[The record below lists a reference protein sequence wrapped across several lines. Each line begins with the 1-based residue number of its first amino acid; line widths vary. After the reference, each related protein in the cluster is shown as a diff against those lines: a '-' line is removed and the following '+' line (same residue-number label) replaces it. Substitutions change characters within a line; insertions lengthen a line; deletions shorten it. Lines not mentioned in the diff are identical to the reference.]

1 MKGIEQA
8 NEIIGKIIEGY
19 RIIKFLGS
27 GKFSVV
33 YEAERQVDSKLVAL
47 KIIKIY
53 DIKDKNLVEKCLQE
67 VNLLKRVNHPNIIKY
82 LDSFIYQ
89 NELYI
94 AVEWADKGDVKR
106 LIKKYKQEGD
116 EIDERKVI
124 EYTREIAA
132 GLNHMHEQRVIHRDL
147 KPANILITS
156 DGIFKLG
163 DLGLG
168 RIMNTETI
176 KTFSKVGTPLYMAP
190 EVINNSNGYDFK
202 CDNWSLGCV
211 IYELITLRSPF
222 QTSEKLSL
230 IELFKK
236 INSGLYPKIDN
247 NKYKV
252 AAKISEA
259 LLKVNPEERMELPQ
273 VLKICDEYI
282 SQQEEKPRIDPFI
295 IMDDL
300 IEKLRLLNYEINFCQ
315 KHNHEIINK
324 YYFACNIYGF
334 NFDNKENSTKE
345 TYPLQFAYFFDLCN
359 WLMALIKQNANINIL
374 QEIDIKFKK
383 YDKKKPQDVQ
393 IQELLNDLKNL
404 QIKVLFNSRFKFGY
418 GDGVCLVLTQLCDKY
433 LIKQNFI
440 FKKPKFQD
448 IQEIEKIKEYPDD
461 IPLEE
466 NIGTNIGFKSNTNYN
481 FSGFKSIGGGSKS
494 KFYSGQKFKHFAS
507 IGPINDENSTNYS
520 AQGEEDNINKN
531 QNLNSEQAILYSN
544 IPEEDWQKE
553 FNKVSNML
561 EIAEVSDEYMAS
573 FSESSSNNKD
583 SNKNEG
589 NYPTVKYIKNM
600 NKLFDNK
607 LLEEADIIENY
618 SKNIEKELNYIS
630 NKENKISI
638 NNSGLKDELNKLK
651 ITKQANIH
659 YQEEFDTISKDI
671 KKMQKE
677 KNKIEYELDTIQKEE
692 KKLLNVD
699 NKNNLQKLKKAI
711 ENLCNDNNKKDEEI
725 ALINTVLMNKYS
737 NIIYDNVINSNNSG
751 INNINIFNEKN
762 FEDKIAENINNNE
775 DVFGDDEII

>member
-1 MKGIEQA
+1 MKGMEQA

-33 YEAERQVDSKLVAL
+33 YEAERQLDSKLVAL

-82 LDSFIYQ
+82 LDSFIFQ

-259 LLKVNPEERMELPQ
+259 LLKVNPEERMELDQ

-282 SQQEEKPRIDPFI
+282 SKQEEKPRIDPFI

-324 YYFACNIYGF
+324 YYFACNMYGF
-334 NFDNKENSTKE
+334 NFDNKENTSKE
-345 TYPLQFAYFFDLCN
+345 TYPVQFAYFFDLCN

-383 YDKKKPQDVQ
+383 YDKKKQQ
-393 IQELLNDLKNL
+393 EIQMQELLNDLKNL
-404 QIKVLFNSRFKFGY
+404 QIKVLFNSRFKYGY

-481 FSGFKSIGGGSKS
+481 FSGYKSLGGGSKT

-520 AQGEEDNINKN
+520 AQGDEDSNNKNTNINN
-531 QNLNSEQAILYSN
+531 ENAILYSN

-561 EIAEVSDEYMAS
+561 EIAEVSDEYFGS

-583 SNKNEG
+583 NNKNEG

-600 NKLFDNK
+600 NKLLDDK
-607 LLEEADIIENY
+607 LLDDIDIIDNY
-618 SKNIEKELNYIS
+618 SKNIETELNYIS
-630 NKENKISI
+630 NKENKLGV
-638 NNSGLKDELNKLK
+638 NNTGLKDELNKLK

-659 YQEEFDTISKDI
+659 YQEEYDTICEDI
-671 KKMQKE
+671 KKMEKE
-677 KNKIEYELDTIQKEE
+677 KNKIEYELDKIKKQE
-692 KKLLNVD
+692 KKILTVD
-699 NKNNLQKLKKAI
+699 NKNNLQKIKKAI
-711 ENLCNDNNKKDEEI
+711 ENIYQDNNKIDEEI
-725 ALINTVLMNKYS
+725 SLINTVMINKYS
-737 NIIYDNVINSNNSG
+737 NILNDNLINENNNG
-751 INNINIFNEKN
+751 INIFNGKNLDIEK
-762 FEDKIAENINNNE
+762 ITENINNE
-775 DVFGDDEII
+775 GDVFDDDEII

>member
-1 MKGIEQA
+1 MKGMEQA

-33 YEAERQVDSKLVAL
+33 YEAERQLDSKLVAL

-82 LDSFIYQ
+82 LDSFIFQ

-259 LLKVNPEERMELPQ
+259 LLKVNPEERMELDQ

-282 SQQEEKPRIDPFI
+282 SKQEEKPRIDPFI

-334 NFDNKENSTKE
+334 NFDNKENTSKE
-345 TYPLQFAYFFDLCN
+345 TYPVQFAYFFDLCN

-383 YDKKKPQDVQ
+383 YDKKKQQ
-393 IQELLNDLKNL
+393 EIQMQELLNDLKNL
-404 QIKVLFNSRFKFGY
+404 QIKVLFNSRFKYGY

-481 FSGFKSIGGGSKS
+481 FSGYKSLGGGSKT

-520 AQGEEDNINKN
+520 AQGDEDSNNKNTNINN
-531 QNLNSEQAILYSN
+531 ENAILYSN

-561 EIAEVSDEYMAS
+561 EIAEVSDEYFGS

-583 SNKNEG
+583 NNKNEG

-600 NKLFDNK
+600 NKLLDDK
-607 LLEEADIIENY
+607 LLDDIDIIDNY
-618 SKNIEKELNYIS
+618 SKNIETELNYIS
-630 NKENKISI
+630 NKENKLGV
-638 NNSGLKDELNKLK
+638 NNTGLKDELNKLK

-659 YQEEFDTISKDI
+659 YQEEYDTICEDI
-671 KKMQKE
+671 KKMEKE
-677 KNKIEYELDTIQKEE
+677 KNKIEYELDKIKKQE
-692 KKLLNVD
+692 KKILTVD
-699 NKNNLQKLKKAI
+699 DKNNLQKIKKAI
-711 ENLCNDNNKKDEEI
+711 ENIYQDNNKIDEEI
-725 ALINTVLMNKYS
+725 SLINTVLINKYS
-737 NIIYDNVINSNNSG
+737 NILNDNLINENNNG
-751 INNINIFNEKN
+751 INIFNGKNLDIEK
-762 FEDKIAENINNNE
+762 ITENINNE
-775 DVFGDDEII
+775 GDIFDDDEII

>member
-33 YEAERQVDSKLVAL
+33 YEAERQLDSKLVAL

-247 NKYKV
+247 NKYKL

-295 IMDDL
+295 IMDDM

-345 TYPLQFAYFFDLCN
+345 TYPVQFAYFYDLSN

-383 YDKKKPQDVQ
+383 YDKKKPQEVQ

-404 QIKVLFNSRFKFGY
+404 QIKVLYNSRFKFGY

-481 FSGFKSIGGGSKS
+481 FSGYKSLGGGSKS
-494 KFYSGQKFKHFAS
+494 KFFSGQKFKHFTS
-507 IGPINDENSTNYS
+507 IGPLNDENSTNYS
-520 AQGEEDNINKN
+520 AQGEEENK
-531 QNLNSEQAILYSN
+531 QNSNVNNENAILYSN

-561 EIAEVSDEYMAS
+561 EIAEVSEEYMAS

-600 NKLFDNK
+600 NKLLDDK
-607 LLEEADIIENY
+607 LLDDADIIDNY
-618 SKNIEKELNYIS
+618 SKNIENELNYIS

-638 NNSGLKDELNKLK
+638 NNTGLKEELNKLK
-651 ITKQANIH
+651 ITKQANIQ
-659 YQEEFDTISKDI
+659 YQEEYDAINEDI
-671 KKMQKE
+671 KKMEKE
-677 KNKIEYELDTIQKEE
+677 KNRIENELEKIKKEE
-692 KKLLNVD
+692 KKILNPD
-699 NKNNLQKLKKAI
+699 DKNNLQKIKKAV
-711 ENLCNDNNKKDEEI
+711 ENLCNDNNKLDEEI
-725 ALINTVLMNKYS
+725 SLVNTVLMNKYT
-737 NIIYDNVINSNNSG
+737 NYLYDNMVNYNNPG
-751 INNINIFNEKN
+751 GNIFNDKN
-762 FEDKIAENINNNE
+762 FEVKIAENINRDE
-775 DVFGDDEII
+775 DVFEEDEII

>member
-1 MKGIEQA
+1 MKSMEQT
-8 NEIIGKIIEGY
+8 NEIIGKIVEGFK
-19 RIIKFLGS
+19 IIKFLGS

-33 YEAERQVDSKLVAL
+33 YQAERQADSKLVAL

-82 LDSFIYQ
+82 LDSFIFQ

-106 LIKKYKQEGD
+106 LIRKYKQEGD

-124 EYTREIAA
+124 EYTKEIAA
-132 GLNHMHEQRVIHRDL
+132 GLNHMHEQRIIHRDL

-247 NKYKV
+247 NKYQT

-259 LLKVNPEERMELPQ
+259 LLKVNPEERMDLPQ

-282 SQQEEKPRIDPFI
+282 SKQEEKPRIDPFI
-295 IMDDL
+295 IMDDM

-324 YYFACNIYGF
+324 YYFACNMYGY
-334 NFDNKENSTKE
+334 NFDNKDNPSKE
-345 TYPLQFAYFFDLCN
+345 TYPVQFAYFFDLCN

-374 QEIDIKFKK
+374 QEIDLKFKK

-393 IQELLNDLKNL
+393 IQDLLNDLKNL
-404 QIKVLFNSRFKFGY
+404 QVKVLINSRFKYGY

-448 IQEIEKIKEYPDD
+448 VQEIEKIKEYPED

-481 FSGFKSIGGGSKS
+481 FSGFKSIGGGSKT
-494 KFYSGQKFKHFAS
+494 KFYSGQKFKHFTS
-507 IGPINDENSTNYS
+507 IGPMNDETSTNYS
-520 AQGEEDNINKN
+520 GQGEEENNKN
-531 QNLNSEQAILYSN
+531 NVNNEQAILYSN
-544 IPEEDWQKE
+544 IPEADWQKE

-561 EIAEVSDEYMAS
+561 EIAEVSDEYFGS

-583 SNKNEG
+583 QNKNEN
-589 NYPTVKYIKNM
+589 NYSAVKHIKNIS
-600 NKLFDNK
+600 KLFNNK
-607 LLEEADIIENY
+607 YVNDTQYLELYNENIEN
-618 SKNIEKELNYIS
+618 ELQKIS
-630 NKENKISI
+630 NKESKLGTSNK
-638 NNSGLKDELNKLK
+638 GLKEELNKLK
-651 ITKQANIH
+651 ITKQANKQ
-659 YQEEFDTISKDI
+659 YEEEFDTISKSI
-671 KKMQKE
+671 KKKEIE
-677 KNKIEYELDTIQKEE
+677 KNNIESK
-692 KKLLNVD
+692 
-699 NKNNLQKLKKAI
+699 LQKIKKDEKTILKYDTKTYLPKIRKAI
-711 ENLCNDNNKKDEEI
+711 ENIYEDNNKIDEEI
-725 ALINTVLMNKYS
+725 SLLNTVIINKYS
-737 NIIYDNVINSNNSG
+737 NIMYNNFMNNNNNDN
-751 INNINIFNEKN
+751 INNFGFNIKNNDINGIP
-762 FEDKIAENINNNE
+762 ENINQNE
-775 DVFGDDEII
+775 EVFGEDEII

>member
-1 MKGIEQA
+1 MKGMEQA

-33 YEAERQVDSKLVAL
+33 YEAERQLDSKLVAL

-82 LDSFIYQ
+82 LDSFIFQ

-259 LLKVNPEERMELPQ
+259 LLKVNPEERMELDQ

-282 SQQEEKPRIDPFI
+282 SKQEEKPRIDPFI

-315 KHNHEIINK
+315 KHNHDIINK
-324 YYFACNIYGF
+324 YYFACNMYGF
-334 NFDNKENSTKE
+334 NFDNKENTSKE
-345 TYPLQFAYFFDLCN
+345 TYPVQFAYFFDLCN

-383 YDKKKPQDVQ
+383 YDKKKQQ
-393 IQELLNDLKNL
+393 EIQMQELLNDLKNL
-404 QIKVLFNSRFKFGY
+404 QIKVLFNSRFKYGY

-481 FSGFKSIGGGSKS
+481 FSGYKSLGGGSKT

-507 IGPINDENSTNYS
+507 IGPVNDENSTNYS
-520 AQGEEDNINKN
+520 AQGDEDSNNKNTNINN
-531 QNLNSEQAILYSN
+531 ENAILYSN

-561 EIAEVSDEYMAS
+561 EIAEVSDEYLVS

-583 SNKNEG
+583 NNKNEG

-600 NKLFDNK
+600 NKLLDDK
-607 LLEEADIIENY
+607 LLDDVDIIDNY
-618 SKNIEKELNYIS
+618 SKNIENELNYIS
-630 NKENKISI
+630 NKENKLGVY
-638 NNSGLKDELNKLK
+638 NTGLKDELNKLK

-659 YQEEFDTISKDI
+659 YQEEYDTICEDI
-671 KKMQKE
+671 KKMEKE
-677 KNKIEYELDTIQKEE
+677 KNKIEYELDKIKKHE
-692 KKLLNVD
+692 KNILTNND
-699 NKNNLQKLKKAI
+699 KNNLQKIKKAI
-711 ENLCNDNNKKDEEI
+711 ENIYQDNNKIDEEI
-725 ALINTVLMNKYS
+725 SLINTVLINKYS
-737 NIIYDNVINSNNSG
+737 NILNDNLINEN
-751 INNINIFNEKN
+751 INGINIFNGKNLDIEKVT
-762 FEDKIAENINNNE
+762 ENLNNE
-775 DVFGDDEII
+775 GDVFDDDEII

>member
-1 MKGIEQA
+1 MKGMEQA
-8 NEIIGKIIEGY
+8 NDIIGKIIEGY

-33 YEAERQVDSKLVAL
+33 YEAERQLDSKLVAL

-82 LDSFIYQ
+82 LDSFIFQ

-252 AAKISEA
+252 AAKISES
-259 LLKVNPEERMELPQ
+259 LLKVNPEERMELDQ

-282 SQQEEKPRIDPFI
+282 SKQEEKPRIDPFI

-315 KHNHEIINK
+315 KHNHDIINK
-324 YYFACNIYGF
+324 YYFACNMYGF
-334 NFDNKENSTKE
+334 NFENKENTTKE
-345 TYPLQFAYFFDLCN
+345 TYPVQFAYFFDLCN

-383 YDKKKPQDVQ
+383 YDKKKQQ
-393 IQELLNDLKNL
+393 EIQMQELLNDLKNL
-404 QIKVLFNSRFKFGY
+404 QIKVLFNSRFKYGY

-481 FSGFKSIGGGSKS
+481 FSGYKSIGGGSKS

-520 AQGEEDNINKN
+520 AQGEEDTNNKNTNINN
-531 QNLNSEQAILYSN
+531 ENAILYSN

-561 EIAEVSDEYMAS
+561 EIAEVSDEYFGS

-583 SNKNEG
+583 NNKNEG

-600 NKLFDNK
+600 NKLFDEK
-607 LLEEADIIENY
+607 LLDDADIIDNY
-618 SKNIEKELNYIS
+618 SKNIENELNYIS
-630 NKENKISI
+630 NKENKLG
-638 NNSGLKDELNKLK
+638 NNNAGLKDELNKLK

-659 YQEEFDTISKDI
+659 YQEEYDTICEDI
-671 KKMQKE
+671 KKMEKE
-677 KNKIEYELDTIQKEE
+677 KNKIEYELDKIKKQE
-692 KKLLNVD
+692 KKILTVD
-699 NKNNLQKLKKAI
+699 DQNNLQKIKKAI
-711 ENLCNDNNKKDEEI
+711 ENIYHDGNKIEEEI
-725 ALINTVLMNKYS
+725 ALINTVLINKYS
-737 NIIYDNVINSNNSG
+737 NILNDNLINENDNG
-751 INNINIFNEKN
+751 GNIFNGKN
-762 FEDKIAENINNNE
+762 LDMDKIVENINNE
-775 DVFGDDEII
+775 GDVFDGDEII

>member
-8 NEIIGKIIEGY
+8 NDIIGKIIEGY
-19 RIIKFLGS
+19 KIIKFLGS

-33 YEAERQVDSKLVAL
+33 YEAERQLDSKLVAL

-132 GLNHMHEQRVIHRDL
+132 GLNHMHEQRIIHRDL

-282 SQQEEKPRIDPFI
+282 SKQEEKPRIDPFI

-300 IEKLRLLNYEINFCQ
+300 IEKLRLINYEINFCQ

-345 TYPLQFAYFFDLCN
+345 TYPVQFAYFYDLSN

-383 YDKKKPQDVQ
+383 YDKKKQQEVQ

-404 QIKVLFNSRFKFGY
+404 QIKVLYNSRFKFGY

-481 FSGFKSIGGGSKS
+481 FSGYKSIGGGSKS
-494 KFYSGQKFKHFAS
+494 KFFSGQKFKHFAS
-507 IGPINDENSTNYS
+507 IGPVNDENSTNYS
-520 AQGEEDNINKN
+520 AQAEEENK
-531 QNLNSEQAILYSN
+531 QNNVNSENAILYSN

-600 NKLFDNK
+600 NKLLDDK
-607 LLEEADIIENY
+607 LLDDVDVIDNY

-638 NNSGLKDELNKLK
+638 TNTGLKEELNKLK

-659 YQEEFDTISKDI
+659 YQEEYDIINEDI
-671 KKMQKE
+671 KKMEKE
-677 KNKIEYELDTIQKEE
+677 KNKIEFELDKIKKEE
-692 KKLLNVD
+692 KKFLNLD
-699 NKNNLQKLKKAI
+699 DKNNLQKIKKAI
-711 ENLCNDNNKKDEEI
+711 ENLYNDNNKLDEEI
-725 ALINTVLMNKYS
+725 SLVNTVLMNKYS
-737 NIIYDNVINSNNSG
+737 NFLYDSVINSDNSG
-751 INNINIFNEKN
+751 VNIFNDKN
-762 FEDKIAENINNNE
+762 FETKIAENINKEE
-775 DVFGDDEII
+775 DVFGADEII

>member
-1 MKGIEQA
+1 MEHD
-8 NEIIGKIIEGY
+8 NEIIGKIVEGFK
-19 RIIKFLGS
+19 IIKFLGK

-33 YEAERQVDSKLVAL
+33 YQAERQADSKLVAL

-53 DIKDKNLVEKCLQE
+53 DIKDKSLVEKCLQE

-82 LDSFIYQ
+82 LDSFIFQ

-106 LIKKYKQEGD
+106 LIRKYKQEGD
-116 EIDERKVI
+116 EIDESRVI

-190 EVINNSNGYDFK
+190 EVINGSEGYDFK
-202 CDNWSLGCV
+202 VDNWSLGCV

-247 NKYKV
+247 NKYRT

-259 LLKVNPEERMELPQ
+259 LLKVDPRERMELPQ
-273 VLKICDEYI
+273 VIKICDEYI
-282 SQQEEKPRIDPFI
+282 SKQEEKPKIDPFI
-295 IMDDL
+295 IMDDMV
-300 IEKLRLLNYEINFCQ
+300 EKLRLLNYEINFCQ
-315 KHNHEIINK
+315 KHNHDIINK
-324 YYFACNIYGF
+324 YYFAFNMYGF
-334 NFDNKENSTKE
+334 NFDNKDNASKE
-345 TYPLQFAYFFDLCN
+345 SYPVQFAYFYDLAN

-374 QEIDIKFKK
+374 QEIDVKFKK
-383 YDKKKPQDVQ
+383 YDKKKPQDAQ

-404 QIKVLFNSRFKFGY
+404 QVKVLLNSRFKFGY

-440 FKKPKFQD
+440 FKKPKFKD
-448 IQEIEKIKEYPDD
+448 VQEIEKIKEYPED
-461 IPLEE
+461 IPLED

-481 FSGFKSIGGGSKS
+481 FNGFKSIGGGSKT
-494 KFYSGQKFKHFAS
+494 KFYSGQKFKHFTS
-507 IGPINDENSTNYS
+507 IGPMGDETSTNFTG
-520 AQGEEDNINKN
+520 QQEEENNKN
-531 QNLNSEQAILYSN
+531 NANNENGILYSN
-544 IPEEDWQKE
+544 VTEEDWQNE

-561 EIAEVSDEYMAS
+561 KIEEVPEENLAS
-573 FSESSSNNKD
+573 FSDNND
-583 SNKNEG
+583 QGRTEG
-589 NYPTVKYIKNM
+589 NYQAVKQIN
-600 NKLFDNK
+600 NVSKLFSDKYVNDAEYLDVYNK
-607 LLEEADIIENY
+607 QID
-618 SKNIEKELNYIS
+618 KELQNINNKESKISVS
-630 NKENKISI
+630 NK
-638 NNSGLKDELNKLK
+638 GLKEELNKLK
-651 ITKQANIH
+651 ITKQANQH
-659 YQEEFDTISKDI
+659 YQDEYDTINEDI
-671 KKMQKE
+671 KKME
-677 KNKIEYELDTIQKEE
+677 NE
-692 KKLLNVD
+692 KKQIELKLS
-699 NKNNLQKLKKAI
+699 KLKKDEKKMMSYDDGKTVQKIRKAI
-711 ENLCNDNNKKDEEI
+711 ETIYADNNKLDEEI
-725 ALINTVLMNKYS
+725 SLMNTVIMNKYS
-737 NIIYDNVINSNNSG
+737 NIMYDNYMNSDNNG
-751 INNINIFNEKN
+751 NNFVFNGRNDIFNN
-762 FEDKIAENINNNE
+762 VPENIKSNE
-775 DVFGDDEII
+775 DVFGEDEII

>member
-1 MKGIEQA
+1 MEHD
-8 NEIIGKIIEGY
+8 NEIIGKIVEGFK
-19 RIIKFLGS
+19 IIKFLGK

-33 YEAERQVDSKLVAL
+33 YQAERQADSKLVAL

-53 DIKDKNLVEKCLQE
+53 DIKDKSLVEKCLQE

-82 LDSFIYQ
+82 LDSFIFQ

-106 LIKKYKQEGD
+106 LIRKYKQEGD
-116 EIDERKVI
+116 EIDESRVI

-190 EVINNSNGYDFK
+190 EVINGSEGYDFK
-202 CDNWSLGCV
+202 VDNWSLGCV

-247 NKYKV
+247 NKYRT

-259 LLKVNPEERMELPQ
+259 LLKVDPRERMELPQ
-273 VLKICDEYI
+273 VIKICDEYI
-282 SQQEEKPRIDPFI
+282 SKQEEKPKIDPFI
-295 IMDDL
+295 IMDDMV
-300 IEKLRLLNYEINFCQ
+300 EKLRLLNYEINFCQ
-315 KHNHEIINK
+315 KHNHDIINK
-324 YYFACNIYGF
+324 YYFAFNMYGF
-334 NFDNKENSTKE
+334 NFDNKDNASKE
-345 TYPLQFAYFFDLCN
+345 SYPVQFAYFYDLAN

-374 QEIDIKFKK
+374 QEIDVKFKK
-383 YDKKKPQDVQ
+383 YDKKKPQDAQ

-404 QIKVLFNSRFKFGY
+404 QVKVLLNSRFKFGY

-440 FKKPKFQD
+440 FKKPKFKD
-448 IQEIEKIKEYPDD
+448 VQEIEKIKEYPED
-461 IPLEE
+461 IPLED

-481 FSGFKSIGGGSKS
+481 FNGFKSLGGGSKT
-494 KFYSGQKFKHFAS
+494 KFYSGQKFKHFTS
-507 IGPINDENSTNYS
+507 IGPMGDETSTNFTG
-520 AQGEEDNINKN
+520 QQEEENNKN
-531 QNLNSEQAILYSN
+531 NANNENGILYSN
-544 IPEEDWQKE
+544 VTEEDWQNE

-561 EIAEVSDEYMAS
+561 KIEEVPEENLAS
-573 FSESSSNNKD
+573 FSDNNNQD
-583 SNKNEG
+583 RTEG
-589 NYPTVKYIKNM
+589 NYQAVKQIN
-600 NKLFDNK
+600 NVSKLFSDKYVNDAEYLDVYNK
-607 LLEEADIIENY
+607 QID
-618 SKNIEKELNYIS
+618 KELQNINNKESKISVS
-630 NKENKISI
+630 NK
-638 NNSGLKDELNKLK
+638 GLKEELNKLK
-651 ITKQANIH
+651 ITKQANQH
-659 YQEEFDTISKDI
+659 YQDEYDTINEDI
-671 KKMQKE
+671 KKME
-677 KNKIEYELDTIQKEE
+677 NE
-692 KKLLNVD
+692 KKQVELKLS
-699 NKNNLQKLKKAI
+699 KLKKDEKKMMSYDDGKNVQKIRKAI
-711 ENLCNDNNKKDEEI
+711 ETIYADNNKLDEEI
-725 ALINTVLMNKYS
+725 SLMSTVIMNKYS
-737 NIIYDNVINSNNSG
+737 NIMYDNYMNSDNNG
-751 INNINIFNEKN
+751 NNFVFNGRNDIFNN
-762 FEDKIAENINNNE
+762 VPENIKSNE
-775 DVFGDDEII
+775 DVFGEDEII

>member
-1 MKGIEQA
+1 MEHD
-8 NEIIGKIIEGY
+8 NEIIGKIVEGFK
-19 RIIKFLGS
+19 IIKFLGK

-33 YEAERQVDSKLVAL
+33 YQAERQADSKLVAL

-53 DIKDKNLVEKCLQE
+53 DIKDKSLVEKCLQE

-82 LDSFIYQ
+82 LDSFIFQ

-106 LIKKYKQEGD
+106 LIRKYKQEGD
-116 EIDERKVI
+116 EIDESRVI

-190 EVINNSNGYDFK
+190 EVINGSEGYDFK
-202 CDNWSLGCV
+202 VDNWSLGCV

-247 NKYKV
+247 NKYRT

-259 LLKVNPEERMELPQ
+259 LLKVDPRERMELPQ
-273 VLKICDEYI
+273 VIKICDEYI
-282 SQQEEKPRIDPFI
+282 SKQEEKPKIDPFI
-295 IMDDL
+295 IMDDMV
-300 IEKLRLLNYEINFCQ
+300 EKLRLLNYEINFCQ
-315 KHNHEIINK
+315 KHNHDIINK
-324 YYFACNIYGF
+324 YYFAFNMYGF
-334 NFDNKENSTKE
+334 NFDNKDNASKE
-345 TYPLQFAYFFDLCN
+345 SYPVQFAYFYDLAN

-374 QEIDIKFKK
+374 QEIDVKFKK
-383 YDKKKPQDVQ
+383 YDKKKPQDAQ

-404 QIKVLFNSRFKFGY
+404 QVKVLLNSRFKFGY

-440 FKKPKFQD
+440 FKKPKFKD
-448 IQEIEKIKEYPDD
+448 VQEIEKIKEYPED
-461 IPLEE
+461 IPLED

-481 FSGFKSIGGGSKS
+481 FNGFKSIGGGSKT
-494 KFYSGQKFKHFAS
+494 KFYSGQKFKHFTS
-507 IGPINDENSTNYS
+507 IGPMGDETSTNFTG
-520 AQGEEDNINKN
+520 QQEEENNKN
-531 QNLNSEQAILYSN
+531 NTNNENGILYSN
-544 IPEEDWQKE
+544 VTEEDWQNE

-561 EIAEVSDEYMAS
+561 KIEEVPEENLSS
-573 FSESSSNNKD
+573 FNDNND
-583 SNKNEG
+583 QGRTEG
-589 NYPTVKYIKNM
+589 NYQAVKQIN
-600 NKLFDNK
+600 NVSKLFSDKYVNDAEYLDVYNK
-607 LLEEADIIENY
+607 QID
-618 SKNIEKELNYIS
+618 KELQNINNKESKISVS
-630 NKENKISI
+630 NK
-638 NNSGLKDELNKLK
+638 GLKEELNKLK
-651 ITKQANIH
+651 ITKQANQH
-659 YQEEFDTISKDI
+659 YQDEYDTINEDI
-671 KKMQKE
+671 KKME
-677 KNKIEYELDTIQKEE
+677 NE
-692 KKLLNVD
+692 KKQVELKLS
-699 NKNNLQKLKKAI
+699 KLKKDEKKMMSYDDGKTVQKIRKAI
-711 ENLCNDNNKKDEEI
+711 ETIYADNNKLDEEI
-725 ALINTVLMNKYS
+725 SLMNTVIMNKYS
-737 NIIYDNVINSNNSG
+737 NIMYDNYMNSDNNG
-751 INNINIFNEKN
+751 NNFVFNERNDIFNN
-762 FEDKIAENINNNE
+762 VPENIKSNE
-775 DVFGDDEII
+775 EVFGEDEII

>member
-1 MKGIEQA
+1 MKGMEQA
-8 NEIIGKIIEGY
+8 NDIIGKIIEGY

-33 YEAERQVDSKLVAL
+33 YEAERQLDSKLVAL

-82 LDSFIYQ
+82 LDSFIFQ

-252 AAKISEA
+252 AAKISES
-259 LLKVNPEERMELPQ
+259 LLKVNPEERMELDQ

-282 SQQEEKPRIDPFI
+282 SKQEEKPRIDPFI

-315 KHNHEIINK
+315 KHNHDIINK
-324 YYFACNIYGF
+324 YYFACNMYGF
-334 NFDNKENSTKE
+334 NFENKENTTKE
-345 TYPLQFAYFFDLCN
+345 TYPVQFAYFFDLCN

-383 YDKKKPQDVQ
+383 YDKKKQQ
-393 IQELLNDLKNL
+393 EIQMQELLNDLKNL
-404 QIKVLFNSRFKFGY
+404 QIKVLFNSRFKYGY

-481 FSGFKSIGGGSKS
+481 FSGYKSIGGGSKS

-507 IGPINDENSTNYS
+507 IGPINEENSTNYS
-520 AQGEEDNINKN
+520 AQGEEDTNNKNTNINN
-531 QNLNSEQAILYSN
+531 ENAILYSN

-561 EIAEVSDEYMAS
+561 EIAEVSDEYFGS

-583 SNKNEG
+583 NNKNEG
-589 NYPTVKYIKNM
+589 NYPTVKFIKNM
-600 NKLFDNK
+600 NKLFDEK
-607 LLEEADIIENY
+607 LLDDADIIDNY
-618 SKNIEKELNYIS
+618 SKNIENELNYIS
-630 NKENKISI
+630 NKENKLG
-638 NNSGLKDELNKLK
+638 NNNAGLKDELNKLK

-659 YQEEFDTISKDI
+659 YQEEYDTICEDI
-671 KKMQKE
+671 KKMEKE
-677 KNKIEYELDTIQKEE
+677 KNKIEFELDKIKKQE
-692 KKLLNVD
+692 KKILTVD
-699 NKNNLQKLKKAI
+699 DQNNLQKIKKAI
-711 ENLCNDNNKKDEEI
+711 ENIYHDGNKIEEEI
-725 ALINTVLMNKYS
+725 ALINTVLINKYS
-737 NIIYDNVINSNNSG
+737 NILNDNLINENSNG
-751 INNINIFNEKN
+751 GNIFNGKN
-762 FEDKIAENINNNE
+762 LDMDKIVENINNE
-775 DVFGDDEII
+775 GDVFDEDEII

>member
-1 MKGIEQA
+1 MKGMEQA
-8 NEIIGKIIEGY
+8 NDIIGKIIEGY

-33 YEAERQVDSKLVAL
+33 YEAERQLDSKLVAL

-82 LDSFIYQ
+82 LDSFIFQ

-252 AAKISEA
+252 AAKISES
-259 LLKVNPEERMELPQ
+259 LLKVNPEERMELDQ

-282 SQQEEKPRIDPFI
+282 SKQEEKPRIDPFI

-315 KHNHEIINK
+315 KHNHDIINK
-324 YYFACNIYGF
+324 YYFACNMYGF
-334 NFDNKENSTKE
+334 NFENKENTTKE
-345 TYPLQFAYFFDLCN
+345 TYPVQFAYFFDLCN

-383 YDKKKPQDVQ
+383 YDKKKQQEVQ
-393 IQELLNDLKNL
+393 MQELLNDLKNL
-404 QIKVLFNSRFKFGY
+404 QIKVLFNSRFKYGY

-481 FSGFKSIGGGSKS
+481 FSGYKSIGGGSKS

-520 AQGEEDNINKN
+520 AQGEEDTNNKNTNINN
-531 QNLNSEQAILYSN
+531 ENAILYSN

-561 EIAEVSDEYMAS
+561 EIAEVSDEYFGS

-583 SNKNEG
+583 NNKNEG

-600 NKLFDNK
+600 NKLFDEK
-607 LLEEADIIENY
+607 LLDDADIIDNY
-618 SKNIEKELNYIS
+618 SKNIENELNYIS
-630 NKENKISI
+630 NKENKLG
-638 NNSGLKDELNKLK
+638 NNNAGLKDELNKLK

-659 YQEEFDTISKDI
+659 YQEEYDTICEDI
-671 KKMQKE
+671 KKMEKE
-677 KNKIEYELDTIQKEE
+677 KNKIEYELDKIKKQE
-692 KKLLNVD
+692 KKILTVD
-699 NKNNLQKLKKAI
+699 DQNNLQKIKKAI
-711 ENLCNDNNKKDEEI
+711 ENIYHDGNKIEEEI
-725 ALINTVLMNKYS
+725 ALINTVLINKYS
-737 NIIYDNVINSNNSG
+737 NILNDNLINENSNG
-751 INNINIFNEKN
+751 GNIFNGKN
-762 FEDKIAENINNNE
+762 LDMDKIVENINNE
-775 DVFGDDEII
+775 GDVFDEDEII

>member
-1 MKGIEQA
+1 MKGMEQA

-33 YEAERQVDSKLVAL
+33 YEAERQLDSKLVAL

-82 LDSFIYQ
+82 LDSFIFQ

-259 LLKVNPEERMELPQ
+259 LLKVNPEERMELDQ

-282 SQQEEKPRIDPFI
+282 SKQEEKPRIDPFI

-300 IEKLRLLNYEINFCQ
+300 IEKLRLLNYEINFCL

-324 YYFACNIYGF
+324 YYFACNMYGF
-334 NFDNKENSTKE
+334 NFDNKENTSKE
-345 TYPLQFAYFFDLCN
+345 TYPVQFAYFFDLCN

-383 YDKKKPQDVQ
+383 YDKKKQQ
-393 IQELLNDLKNL
+393 EIQMQELLNDLKNL
-404 QIKVLFNSRFKFGY
+404 QIKVLFNSRFKYGY

-481 FSGFKSIGGGSKS
+481 FSGYKSLGGGSKT

-520 AQGEEDNINKN
+520 AQGDEDSNNKNTNINN
-531 QNLNSEQAILYSN
+531 ENAILYSN

-561 EIAEVSDEYMAS
+561 EIAEVSDEYFGS

-583 SNKNEG
+583 NNKNEG

-600 NKLFDNK
+600 NKLLDDK
-607 LLEEADIIENY
+607 LLDDIDIIDNY
-618 SKNIEKELNYIS
+618 SKNIETELNYIS
-630 NKENKISI
+630 NKENKLGV
-638 NNSGLKDELNKLK
+638 NNTGLKDELNKLK

-659 YQEEFDTISKDI
+659 YQEEYDTICEDI
-671 KKMQKE
+671 KKMEKE
-677 KNKIEYELDTIQKEE
+677 KNKIEYELDKIKKQE
-692 KKLLNVD
+692 KKILTVD
-699 NKNNLQKLKKAI
+699 DKNNLQKIKKAI
-711 ENLCNDNNKKDEEI
+711 ENIYQDNNKIDEEI
-725 ALINTVLMNKYS
+725 SLINTVLINKYS
-737 NIIYDNVINSNNSG
+737 NILNDNLINENNNG
-751 INNINIFNEKN
+751 INIFNGKNLDIEK
-762 FEDKIAENINNNE
+762 ITENINNE
-775 DVFGDDEII
+775 GDVFDDDEII

>member
-1 MKGIEQA
+1 MKSMEQT
-8 NEIIGKIIEGY
+8 NEIIGKVVEGF

-33 YEAERQVDSKLVAL
+33 YQAERQSDSKLVAL

-82 LDSFIYQ
+82 LNSFIFQ

-247 NKYKV
+247 NKYQT

-259 LLKVNPEERMELPQ
+259 LLKVNPEERMDLPQ
-273 VLKICDEYI
+273 VIKICDEYI
-282 SQQEEKPRIDPFI
+282 SKQEEKPRIDPFI
-295 IMDDL
+295 IMDDM

-324 YYFACNIYGF
+324 YYFACNMYGF
-334 NFDNKENSTKE
+334 NFDNKDNPTKE
-345 TYPLQFAYFFDLCN
+345 SYPAQFAYFFDLCN

-374 QEIDIKFKK
+374 QEIDVKFKK
-383 YDKKKPQDVQ
+383 YDKKKPQEAQ
-393 IQELLNDLKNL
+393 IQDLLNDLKNL
-404 QIKVLFNSRFKFGY
+404 QVKVLINSRFKYGY

-440 FKKPKFQD
+440 FKKPKFKD
-448 IQEIEKIKEYPDD
+448 IQEIEKIKDYPED
-461 IPLEE
+461 ICIEE

-481 FSGFKSIGGGSKS
+481 FSGFKSIGSGSKT
-494 KFYSGQKFKHFAS
+494 KFYPGQKFKHFTS
-507 IGPINDENSTNYS
+507 TGPMNDETSTNYS
-520 AQGEEDNINKN
+520 GQAEEENNKN
-531 QNLNSEQAILYSN
+531 NINSEQAILYSN
-544 IPEEDWQKE
+544 IPETDWQKE

-561 EIAEVSDEYMAS
+561 EIAEVSDEYFGS
-573 FSESSSNNKD
+573 FSESSLNNKD
-583 SNKNEG
+583 QNKNEG
-589 NYPTVKYIKNM
+589 IYPTVKHIKNISKIFN
-600 NKLFDNK
+600 NKFINDK
-607 LLEEADIIENY
+607 QYIELYNE
-618 SKNIEKELNYIS
+618 NIEKDLEKIANKESKLSSS
-630 NKENKISI
+630 NK
-638 NNSGLKDELNKLK
+638 GLKEELNKLK
-651 ITKQANIH
+651 ITKQANRQ
-659 YQEEFDTISKDI
+659 YQEEFDTINKSI
-671 KKMQKE
+671 KKKEIE
-677 KNKIEYELDTIQKEE
+677 KNNINAKLEKIKKNE
-692 KKLLNVD
+692 KKMM
-699 NKNNLQKLKKAI
+699 NNIDDKTKIQTIRKAI
-711 ENLCNDNNKKDEEI
+711 ENIYDDNNKIEEEI
-725 ALINTVLMNKYS
+725 SLLNTVIINKYS
-737 NIIYDNVINSNNSG
+737 NLMYNNFVYSNNGENNNLIFDGKNNDVNGIMENINSN
-751 INNINIFNEKN
+751 E
-762 FEDKIAENINNNE
+762 E
-775 DVFGDDEII
+775 VFGEDEII

>member
-1 MKGIEQA
+1 MKGMEQA

-33 YEAERQVDSKLVAL
+33 YEAERQLDSKLVAL

-82 LDSFIYQ
+82 LDSFIFQ

-259 LLKVNPEERMELPQ
+259 LLKVNPEERMELDQ

-282 SQQEEKPRIDPFI
+282 SKQEEKPRIDPFI

-324 YYFACNIYGF
+324 YYFACNMYGF
-334 NFDNKENSTKE
+334 NFDNKENTSKE
-345 TYPLQFAYFFDLCN
+345 TYPVQFAYFFDLCN

-383 YDKKKPQDVQ
+383 YDKKKQQ
-393 IQELLNDLKNL
+393 EIQMQELLNDLKNL
-404 QIKVLFNSRFKFGY
+404 QIKVLFNSRFKYGY

-481 FSGFKSIGGGSKS
+481 FSGYKSLGGGSKT

-520 AQGEEDNINKN
+520 AQGDEDSNNKNTNINN
-531 QNLNSEQAILYSN
+531 ENAILYSN

-561 EIAEVSDEYMAS
+561 EIAEVSDEYFGS

-583 SNKNEG
+583 NNKNEG

-600 NKLFDNK
+600 NKLLDDK
-607 LLEEADIIENY
+607 LLDDIDIIDNY
-618 SKNIEKELNYIS
+618 SKNIETELNYIS
-630 NKENKISI
+630 NKENKLGV
-638 NNSGLKDELNKLK
+638 NNTGLKDELNKLK

-659 YQEEFDTISKDI
+659 YQEEYDTICEDI
-671 KKMQKE
+671 KKMEKE
-677 KNKIEYELDTIQKEE
+677 KNKIEYELDKIKKQE
-692 KKLLNVD
+692 KKILTVD
-699 NKNNLQKLKKAI
+699 DKNNLQKIKKAI
-711 ENLCNDNNKKDEEI
+711 ENIYQDNNKIDEEI
-725 ALINTVLMNKYS
+725 SLINTVLINKYS
-737 NIIYDNVINSNNSG
+737 NILNDNLINENNNG
-751 INNINIFNEKN
+751 INIFNGKNLDVEK
-762 FEDKIAENINNNE
+762 ITENINNE
-775 DVFGDDEII
+775 GDVFDDDEII

>member
-1 MKGIEQA
+1 MKGIEQT
-8 NEIIGKIIEGY
+8 NDIIGKIIEGY
-19 RIIKFLGS
+19 KILKFLGS

-33 YEAERQVDSKLVAL
+33 YEAERQLDSKLVAL

-259 LLKVNPEERMELPQ
+259 LLKVNPLERMELPQ

-282 SQQEEKPRIDPFI
+282 SKQEEKPRIDPFI

-334 NFDNKENSTKE
+334 SFDNKENSTKE
-345 TYPLQFAYFFDLCN
+345 TYPVQFAYFYDLSN

-383 YDKKKPQDVQ
+383 YDKKKQQEVQ

-404 QIKVLFNSRFKFGY
+404 QIKVLYNSRFKFGY

-481 FSGFKSIGGGSKS
+481 FSGYKSIGGGSKS
-494 KFYSGQKFKHFAS
+494 KFFSGQKFKHFAS

-520 AQGEEDNINKN
+520 AQGEDENK
-531 QNLNSEQAILYSN
+531 QNTNVNSENAILYSN

-600 NKLFDNK
+600 NKLLDDK
-607 LLEEADIIENY
+607 ILDDVDVIDNY
-618 SKNIEKELNYIS
+618 SKNIENELNYIS
-630 NKENKISI
+630 NKESKISI
-638 NNSGLKDELNKLK
+638 NNTGLKEELNKLK

-659 YQEEFDTISKDI
+659 YQEEYDMISEDI
-671 KKMQKE
+671 KKMEKE
-677 KNKIEYELDTIQKEE
+677 KNKIEFELDKIKKEE
-692 KKLLNVD
+692 KKILNPD
-699 NKNNLQKLKKAI
+699 DKNNLQKIKKAI
-711 ENLCNDNNKKDEEI
+711 ENLYNDNNKLDEEI
-725 ALINTVLMNKYS
+725 SLVNTVLMNKYS
-737 NIIYDNVINSNNSG
+737 NILYDNIINSNNPG
-751 INNINIFNEKN
+751 VNIFNDKS
-762 FEDKIAENINNNE
+762 FETKIAENINKEE
-775 DVFGDDEII
+775 DVFGEDEII

>member
-1 MKGIEQA
+1 MKGMEQA
-8 NEIIGKIIEGY
+8 NDIIGKIIEGY

-33 YEAERQVDSKLVAL
+33 YEAERQLDSKLVAL

-82 LDSFIYQ
+82 LDSFIFQ

-252 AAKISEA
+252 AAKISES
-259 LLKVNPEERMELPQ
+259 LLKVNPEERMELDQ

-282 SQQEEKPRIDPFI
+282 SKQEEKPRIDPFI

-315 KHNHEIINK
+315 KHNHDIINK
-324 YYFACNIYGF
+324 YYFACNMYGF
-334 NFDNKENSTKE
+334 NFENKENTTKE
-345 TYPLQFAYFFDLCN
+345 TYPVQFAYFFDLCN

-383 YDKKKPQDVQ
+383 YDKKKQQ
-393 IQELLNDLKNL
+393 EIQMQELLNDLKNL
-404 QIKVLFNSRFKFGY
+404 QIKVLFNSRFKYGY

-481 FSGFKSIGGGSKS
+481 FSGYKSIGGGSKS

-520 AQGEEDNINKN
+520 AQGEEDTNNKNTNINN
-531 QNLNSEQAILYSN
+531 ENAILYSN

-561 EIAEVSDEYMAS
+561 EIAEVSDEYFGS

-583 SNKNEG
+583 NNKNEG

-600 NKLFDNK
+600 NKLFDEK
-607 LLEEADIIENY
+607 LLDDADIIDNY
-618 SKNIEKELNYIS
+618 SKNIENELNYIS
-630 NKENKISI
+630 NKENKLG
-638 NNSGLKDELNKLK
+638 NNNAGLKDELNKLK

-659 YQEEFDTISKDI
+659 YQEEYETICEDI
-671 KKMQKE
+671 KKMEKE
-677 KNKIEYELDTIQKEE
+677 KNKIEYELDKIKKQE
-692 KKLLNVD
+692 KKILTVD
-699 NKNNLQKLKKAI
+699 DQNNLQKIKKAI
-711 ENLCNDNNKKDEEI
+711 ENIYYDGNKIEEEI
-725 ALINTVLMNKYS
+725 ALINTVLINKYS
-737 NIIYDNVINSNNSG
+737 NILNDNLINENSNG
-751 INNINIFNEKN
+751 GNIFNGKN
-762 FEDKIAENINNNE
+762 LDMDKIVENINNE
-775 DVFGDDEII
+775 GDVFDDDEII

>member
-1 MKGIEQA
+1 MKGMEQA
-8 NEIIGKIIEGY
+8 NDIIGKIIEGY

-33 YEAERQVDSKLVAL
+33 YEAERQLDSKLVAL

-82 LDSFIYQ
+82 LDSFIFQ

-252 AAKISEA
+252 AAKISES
-259 LLKVNPEERMELPQ
+259 LLKVNPEERMELDQ

-282 SQQEEKPRIDPFI
+282 SKQEEKPRIDPFI

-315 KHNHEIINK
+315 KHNHDIINK
-324 YYFACNIYGF
+324 YYFACNMYGF
-334 NFDNKENSTKE
+334 NFENKENTTKE
-345 TYPLQFAYFFDLCN
+345 TYPVQFAYFFDLCN

-383 YDKKKPQDVQ
+383 YDKKKQQEVQ
-393 IQELLNDLKNL
+393 MQELLNDLKNL
-404 QIKVLFNSRFKFGY
+404 QIKVLFNSRFKYGY

-481 FSGFKSIGGGSKS
+481 FSGYKSIGGGSKS

-520 AQGEEDNINKN
+520 AQGEEDTNNKNTNINN
-531 QNLNSEQAILYSN
+531 ENAILYSN

-561 EIAEVSDEYMAS
+561 EIAEVSDEYFGS

-583 SNKNEG
+583 NNKNEG

-600 NKLFDNK
+600 NKLFDEK
-607 LLEEADIIENY
+607 LLDDADIIDNY
-618 SKNIEKELNYIS
+618 SKNIENELNYIS
-630 NKENKISI
+630 NKENKLG
-638 NNSGLKDELNKLK
+638 NNNAGLKDELNKLK

-659 YQEEFDTISKDI
+659 YQEEYDTICEDI
-671 KKMQKE
+671 KKMEKE
-677 KNKIEYELDTIQKEE
+677 KNKIEYELDKIKIQE
-692 KKLLNVD
+692 KKILTVD
-699 NKNNLQKLKKAI
+699 DQNNLQKIKKAI
-711 ENLCNDNNKKDEEI
+711 ETIYYDGNKIEEEI
-725 ALINTVLMNKYS
+725 ALINTVLINKYS
-737 NIIYDNVINSNNSG
+737 NILNDNLINENSNG
-751 INNINIFNEKN
+751 GNIFNGKN
-762 FEDKIAENINNNE
+762 LDMDKIVENINNE
-775 DVFGDDEII
+775 GDVFDEDEII

>member
-1 MKGIEQA
+1 MKGMEQA

-33 YEAERQVDSKLVAL
+33 YEAERQLDSKLVAL

-82 LDSFIYQ
+82 LDSFIFQ

-259 LLKVNPEERMELPQ
+259 LLKVNPEERMELDQ

-282 SQQEEKPRIDPFI
+282 SKQEEKPRIDPFI

-324 YYFACNIYGF
+324 YYFACNMYGF
-334 NFDNKENSTKE
+334 NFDNKENTSKE
-345 TYPLQFAYFFDLCN
+345 TYPVQFAYFFDLCN

-383 YDKKKPQDVQ
+383 YDKKKQQ
-393 IQELLNDLKNL
+393 EIQMQELLNDLKNL
-404 QIKVLFNSRFKFGY
+404 QIKVLFNSRFKYGY

-481 FSGFKSIGGGSKS
+481 FSGYKSLGGGSKT

-520 AQGEEDNINKN
+520 AQGDEDSNNKNTNINN
-531 QNLNSEQAILYSN
+531 ENAILYSN

-561 EIAEVSDEYMAS
+561 EIAEVSDEYFGS

-583 SNKNEG
+583 NNKNEG

-600 NKLFDNK
+600 NKLLDDK
-607 LLEEADIIENY
+607 LLDDIDIIDNY
-618 SKNIEKELNYIS
+618 SKNIETELNYIS
-630 NKENKISI
+630 NKENKLGV
-638 NNSGLKDELNKLK
+638 NNTGLKDELNKLK

-659 YQEEFDTISKDI
+659 YQEEYDTICEDI
-671 KKMQKE
+671 KKMEKE
-677 KNKIEYELDTIQKEE
+677 KNKIEYELDKIQKQE
-692 KKLLNVD
+692 KKILTVD
-699 NKNNLQKLKKAI
+699 DKNNLQKIKKAI
-711 ENLCNDNNKKDEEI
+711 ENIYQDNNKIGEEI
-725 ALINTVLMNKYS
+725 SLINTVLINKYS
-737 NIIYDNVINSNNSG
+737 NILNDNLINENNNG
-751 INNINIFNEKN
+751 INIFNGKKLDIEK
-762 FEDKIAENINNNE
+762 ITENINNE
-775 DVFGDDEII
+775 GDVFDDDEII

>member
-630 NKENKISI
+630 NKENKICI

-659 YQEEFDTISKDI
+659 YQEEFDTISKNI

-725 ALINTVLMNKYS
+725 ALINTVLINKYS
-737 NIIYDNVINSNNSG
+737 NIMYDNVINANNSG
-751 INNINIFNEKN
+751 GNIFNDKN
-762 FEDKIAENINNNE
+762 FENIIAENLNKDE

>member
-1 MKGIEQA
+1 MKSMEQT
-8 NEIIGKIIEGY
+8 NEIIGKIVEGFK
-19 RIIKFLGS
+19 IIKFLGS

-33 YEAERQVDSKLVAL
+33 YQAERQADSKLVAL

-82 LDSFIYQ
+82 LDSFIFQ

-106 LIKKYKQEGD
+106 LIRKYKQEGD

-124 EYTREIAA
+124 EYTKEIAA
-132 GLNHMHEQRVIHRDL
+132 GLNHMHEQRIIHRDL

-247 NKYKV
+247 NKYQT

-259 LLKVNPEERMELPQ
+259 LLKVNPEERMDLPQ

-282 SQQEEKPRIDPFI
+282 SKQEEKPRIDPFI
-295 IMDDL
+295 IMDDM

-324 YYFACNIYGF
+324 YYFACNMYGY
-334 NFDNKENSTKE
+334 NFDNKDNPSKE
-345 TYPLQFAYFFDLCN
+345 TYPVQFAYFFDLCN

-393 IQELLNDLKNL
+393 IQDLLNDLKNL
-404 QIKVLFNSRFKFGY
+404 QVKVLINSRFKYGY

-448 IQEIEKIKEYPDD
+448 VQEIEKIKEYPED

-481 FSGFKSIGGGSKS
+481 FSGFKSIGGGSKT
-494 KFYSGQKFKHFAS
+494 KFYSGQKFKHFTS
-507 IGPINDENSTNYS
+507 IGPMNDETSTNYS
-520 AQGEEDNINKN
+520 GQGEEENNKN
-531 QNLNSEQAILYSN
+531 NVNNEQAILYSN
-544 IPEEDWQKE
+544 IPEADWQKE

-561 EIAEVSDEYMAS
+561 EIAEVSDEYFGS

-583 SNKNEG
+583 QNKNDN
-589 NYPTVKYIKNM
+589 NYSAVKHIKNIS
-600 NKLFDNK
+600 KLFNNK
-607 LLEEADIIENY
+607 YVNDAQYLELYNENIEN
-618 SKNIEKELNYIS
+618 ELQKIS
-630 NKENKISI
+630 NKESKLSTSNK
-638 NNSGLKDELNKLK
+638 GLKEELNKLK
-651 ITKQANIH
+651 ITKQANKQ
-659 YQEEFDTISKDI
+659 YEEEFDTISKSI
-671 KKMQKE
+671 KKKEIE
-677 KNKIEYELDTIQKEE
+677 KNNIESK
-692 KKLLNVD
+692 
-699 NKNNLQKLKKAI
+699 LQKIKKDEKTILKYDTKTYLPKIRKAI
-711 ENLCNDNNKKDEEI
+711 ENIYEDNNKIDEEI
-725 ALINTVLMNKYS
+725 SLLNTVIINKYS
-737 NIIYDNVINSNNSG
+737 NIMYNNFMNNNNNDN
-751 INNINIFNEKN
+751 INNFGFNIKNNDINGIP
-762 FEDKIAENINNNE
+762 ENINQNE
-775 DVFGDDEII
+775 EVFGEDEII

>member
-1 MKGIEQA
+1 MKNIET
-8 NEIIGKIIEGY
+8 NEIIGKIVEGF

-33 YEAERQVDSKLVAL
+33 YQAERQSDSKLVAL

-82 LDSFIYQ
+82 LNSFIFQ

-190 EVINNSNGYDFK
+190 EVINNTNGYDFK

-247 NKYKV
+247 NKYQT

-259 LLKVNPEERMELPQ
+259 LLKVNPEERMDLPQ
-273 VLKICDEYI
+273 VIKICDEYI
-282 SQQEEKPRIDPFI
+282 SKQEEKPRIDPFI
-295 IMDDL
+295 IMDDM

-324 YYFACNIYGF
+324 YYFACNMYGF
-334 NFDNKENSTKE
+334 NFDNKDNLTKE
-345 TYPLQFAYFFDLCN
+345 SYPVQFAYFFDLCN

-374 QEIDIKFKK
+374 QEIDVKFKK
-383 YDKKKPQDVQ
+383 YDKKKPQEPQ
-393 IQELLNDLKNL
+393 IQDLLNDLKYL
-404 QIKVLFNSRFKFGY
+404 SVKVLINSRFKYGY

-440 FKKPKFQD
+440 FKKPKFKD
-448 IQEIEKIKEYPDD
+448 IQEIQKIKENTDD
-461 IPLEE
+461 ILLEE
-466 NIGTNIGFKSNTNYN
+466 NIGTNIGFKANTNYN
-481 FSGFKSIGGGSKS
+481 FSGFKSIGSGSKT
-494 KFYSGQKFKHFAS
+494 KFYSGQKFKHFTS
-507 IGPINDENSTNYS
+507 IWPMNEETSTNYS
-520 AQGEEDNINKN
+520 GQTEEENTKN
-531 QNLNSEQAILYSN
+531 NTNNEQAILYSN
-544 IPEEDWQKE
+544 IPEAEWEKE
-553 FNKVSNML
+553 LNKVSNML
-561 EIAEVSDEYMAS
+561 TIAEVSDEFFGS
-573 FSESSSNNKD
+573 LSESSSNNKD
-583 SNKNEG
+583 QNKTEG
-589 NYPTVKYIKNM
+589 NYPTVKHIKNISKVFN
-600 NKLFDNK
+600 NKLINDK
-607 LLEEADIIENY
+607 EYLELYNEKIENEL
-618 SKNIEKELNYIS
+618 EKIS
-630 NKENKISI
+630 NKESKLSSNNK
-638 NNSGLKDELNKLK
+638 GLKEELNKLK
-651 ITKQANIH
+651 ITKQANQQ
-659 YQEEFDTISKDI
+659 YQEEFDTINKNI
-671 KKMQKE
+671 KKKEME
-677 KNKIEYELDTIQKEE
+677 KNNIEAK
-692 KKLLNVD
+692 
-699 NKNNLQKLKKAI
+699 LQKLKKNEKKMMNFDDKTKLQTIRKAI
-711 ENLCNDNNKKDEEI
+711 ENIYEDNNKIDEE
-725 ALINTVLMNKYS
+725 LSLLNTVIINKYS
-737 NIIYDNVINSNNSG
+737 NLMYNNFVYSKNGENNNFGFDGKINDING
-751 INNINIFNEKN
+751 IM
-762 FEDKIAENINNNE
+762 ENINGNE
-775 DVFGDDEII
+775 EVFGEDEII

>member
-8 NEIIGKIIEGY
+8 NDIIGKIIEGY
-19 RIIKFLGS
+19 KIIKFLGS

-33 YEAERQVDSKLVAL
+33 YEAERQLDSKLVAL

-132 GLNHMHEQRVIHRDL
+132 GLNHMHEQRIIHRDL

-282 SQQEEKPRIDPFI
+282 SKQEEKPRIDPFI

-300 IEKLRLLNYEINFCQ
+300 IEKLRLINYEINFCQ

-345 TYPLQFAYFFDLCN
+345 TYPVQFAYFYDLSN

-383 YDKKKPQDVQ
+383 YDKKKQQEVQ

-404 QIKVLFNSRFKFGY
+404 QIKVLYNSRFKFGY

-481 FSGFKSIGGGSKS
+481 FSGYKSIGGGSKS
-494 KFYSGQKFKHFAS
+494 KFFSGQKFKHFAS
-507 IGPINDENSTNYS
+507 IGPVNDENSTNYS
-520 AQGEEDNINKN
+520 AQAEEENK
-531 QNLNSEQAILYSN
+531 QNNVNSENAILYSN

-600 NKLFDNK
+600 NKLLDDK
-607 LLEEADIIENY
+607 LLDDVDVIDNY

-638 NNSGLKDELNKLK
+638 TNTGLKEELNKLK

-659 YQEEFDTISKDI
+659 YQEEYDMINEDI
-671 KKMQKE
+671 KKMEKE
-677 KNKIEYELDTIQKEE
+677 KNKIEFELDKIKKEE
-692 KKLLNVD
+692 KKFLNLD
-699 NKNNLQKLKKAI
+699 YKNNLQKIKKAV
-711 ENLCNDNNKKDEEI
+711 ENLYNDNNKLDEEI
-725 ALINTVLMNKYS
+725 SLVNTVLMNKYS
-737 NIIYDNVINSNNSG
+737 NFLYDNVINSDNSG
-751 INNINIFNEKN
+751 VNIFNDKN
-762 FEDKIAENINNNE
+762 FETKIAENINKEE
-775 DVFGDDEII
+775 DVFGADEII

>member
-1 MKGIEQA
+1 MEHD
-8 NEIIGKIIEGY
+8 NEIIGKIVEGFK
-19 RIIKFLGS
+19 IIKFLGK

-33 YEAERQVDSKLVAL
+33 YQAERQADSKLVAL

-53 DIKDKNLVEKCLQE
+53 DIKDKSLVEKCLQE

-82 LDSFIYQ
+82 LDSFIFQ

-106 LIKKYKQEGD
+106 LIRKYKQEGD
-116 EIDERKVI
+116 EIDESRVI

-190 EVINNSNGYDFK
+190 EVINGSEGYDFK
-202 CDNWSLGCV
+202 VDNWSLGCV

-247 NKYKV
+247 NKYRT

-259 LLKVNPEERMELPQ
+259 LLKVDPRERMELPQ
-273 VLKICDEYI
+273 VIKICDEYI
-282 SQQEEKPRIDPFI
+282 SKQEEKPKIDPFI
-295 IMDDL
+295 IMDDMV
-300 IEKLRLLNYEINFCQ
+300 EKLRLLNYEINFCQ
-315 KHNHEIINK
+315 KHNHDIINK
-324 YYFACNIYGF
+324 YYFAFNMYGF
-334 NFDNKENSTKE
+334 NFDNKDNASKE
-345 TYPLQFAYFFDLCN
+345 SYPVQFAYFYDLAN

-374 QEIDIKFKK
+374 QEIDVKFKK
-383 YDKKKPQDVQ
+383 YDKKKPQDAQ

-404 QIKVLFNSRFKFGY
+404 QVKVLLNSRFKFGY

-440 FKKPKFQD
+440 FKKPKFKD
-448 IQEIEKIKEYPDD
+448 VQEIEKIKEYPED
-461 IPLEE
+461 IPLED

-481 FSGFKSIGGGSKS
+481 FNGFKSIGGGSKT
-494 KFYSGQKFKHFAS
+494 KFYSGQKFKHFTS
-507 IGPINDENSTNYS
+507 IGPMGDETSTNF
-520 AQGEEDNINKN
+520 AGQQEEENNKN
-531 QNLNSEQAILYSN
+531 NANNENGILYSN
-544 IPEEDWQKE
+544 VTEEEWQNE

-561 EIAEVSDEYMAS
+561 KIEEVPEENLSS
-573 FSESSSNNKD
+573 FSDNND
-583 SNKNEG
+583 QGRTEG
-589 NYPTVKYIKNM
+589 NYQAVKQIN
-600 NKLFDNK
+600 NVSKLFSDKYVNDAEYLDVYNK
-607 LLEEADIIENY
+607 QID
-618 SKNIEKELNYIS
+618 KELQNINNKESKISVS
-630 NKENKISI
+630 NK
-638 NNSGLKDELNKLK
+638 GLKEELNKLK
-651 ITKQANIH
+651 ITKQANQH
-659 YQEEFDTISKDI
+659 YQDEYDTINEDI
-671 KKMQKE
+671 KKME
-677 KNKIEYELDTIQKEE
+677 NE
-692 KKLLNVD
+692 KKQIELKLS
-699 NKNNLQKLKKAI
+699 KLKKDEKKMMSYDDGKTVQKIRKAI
-711 ENLCNDNNKKDEEI
+711 ETIYADNNKLDQEI
-725 ALINTVLMNKYS
+725 SLMNTVIMNKYS
-737 NIIYDNVINSNNSG
+737 NIMYDNYMNSDNNG
-751 INNINIFNEKN
+751 NNFVFNGRNDIFNN
-762 FEDKIAENINNNE
+762 VPENIKSNE
-775 DVFGDDEII
+775 DVFGEDEII

>member
-8 NEIIGKIIEGY
+8 NDIIGKIIEGY
-19 RIIKFLGS
+19 KIIKFLGS

-33 YEAERQVDSKLVAL
+33 YEAERQLDSKLVAL

-132 GLNHMHEQRVIHRDL
+132 GLNHMHEQRIIHRDL

-282 SQQEEKPRIDPFI
+282 SKQEEKPRIDPFI

-300 IEKLRLLNYEINFCQ
+300 IEKLRLINYEINFCQ

-345 TYPLQFAYFFDLCN
+345 TYPVQFAYFYDLSN

-383 YDKKKPQDVQ
+383 YDKKKQQEVQ

-404 QIKVLFNSRFKFGY
+404 QIKVLYNSRFKFGY

-481 FSGFKSIGGGSKS
+481 FSGYKSIGGGSKS
-494 KFYSGQKFKHFAS
+494 KFFSGQKFKHFAS
-507 IGPINDENSTNYS
+507 IGPVNDENSTNYS
-520 AQGEEDNINKN
+520 AQAEEENK
-531 QNLNSEQAILYSN
+531 QNNVNSENAILYSN

-600 NKLFDNK
+600 NKLLDDK
-607 LLEEADIIENY
+607 ILDDVDVIDNY

-638 NNSGLKDELNKLK
+638 INSGLKEELNKLK

-659 YQEEFDTISKDI
+659 YQEEYDMINEDI
-671 KKMQKE
+671 KKMEKE
-677 KNKIEYELDTIQKEE
+677 KNKIEFELDKIKKEE
-692 KKLLNVD
+692 KKFLNFD
-699 NKNNLQKLKKAI
+699 DKNSLQKIKKAV
-711 ENLCNDNNKKDEEI
+711 ENLYNDNNKLDEEI
-725 ALINTVLMNKYS
+725 SLVNTVLMNKYS
-737 NIIYDNVINSNNSG
+737 NFLYDNVNNSDNSG
-751 INNINIFNEKN
+751 VNIFNDKN
-762 FEDKIAENINNNE
+762 FETKIAENINKEE
-775 DVFGDDEII
+775 DVFGADEII

>member
-1 MKGIEQA
+1 MKSMEQT
-8 NEIIGKIIEGY
+8 NEIIGKIVEGFK
-19 RIIKFLGS
+19 IIKFLGS

-33 YEAERQVDSKLVAL
+33 YQAERQADSKLVAL

-82 LDSFIYQ
+82 LDSFIFQ

-106 LIKKYKQEGD
+106 LIRKYKQEGD

-124 EYTREIAA
+124 EYTKEIAA
-132 GLNHMHEQRVIHRDL
+132 GLNHMHEQRIIHRDL

-247 NKYKV
+247 NKYQT

-259 LLKVNPEERMELPQ
+259 LLKVNPEERMDLPQ

-282 SQQEEKPRIDPFI
+282 SKQEEKPRIDPFI
-295 IMDDL
+295 IMDDM

-324 YYFACNIYGF
+324 YYFACNMYGY
-334 NFDNKENSTKE
+334 NFDNKDNPSKE
-345 TYPLQFAYFFDLCN
+345 TYPVQFAYFFDLCN

-393 IQELLNDLKNL
+393 IQDLLNDLKNL
-404 QIKVLFNSRFKFGY
+404 QVKVLINSRFKYGY

-448 IQEIEKIKEYPDD
+448 VQEIEKIKEYPED

-481 FSGFKSIGGGSKS
+481 FSGFKSIGGGSKT
-494 KFYSGQKFKHFAS
+494 KFYSGQKFKHFTS
-507 IGPINDENSTNYS
+507 IGPMNDETSTNYS
-520 AQGEEDNINKN
+520 GQGEEENNKN
-531 QNLNSEQAILYSN
+531 NVNNEQAILYSN
-544 IPEEDWQKE
+544 IPEADWQKE

-561 EIAEVSDEYMAS
+561 EIAEVSDEYFGS

-583 SNKNEG
+583 QNKNEN
-589 NYPTVKYIKNM
+589 NYSAVKHIKNIS
-600 NKLFDNK
+600 KLFNNK
-607 LLEEADIIENY
+607 YVNDTQYLELYNENIEN
-618 SKNIEKELNYIS
+618 ELQKIS
-630 NKENKISI
+630 NKESKLSTSNK
-638 NNSGLKDELNKLK
+638 GLKEELNKLK
-651 ITKQANIH
+651 ITKQANKQ
-659 YQEEFDTISKDI
+659 YEEEFDTISKSI
-671 KKMQKE
+671 KKKEIE
-677 KNKIEYELDTIQKEE
+677 KNNIESK
-692 KKLLNVD
+692 
-699 NKNNLQKLKKAI
+699 LQKIKKDEKTILKYDTKTYLPKIRKAI
-711 ENLCNDNNKKDEEI
+711 ENIYEDNNKIDEEI
-725 ALINTVLMNKYS
+725 SLLNTVIINKYS
-737 NIIYDNVINSNNSG
+737 NIMYNNFMNNNNNDN
-751 INNINIFNEKN
+751 INNFGFNIKNNDINGIP
-762 FEDKIAENINNNE
+762 ENINQNE
-775 DVFGDDEII
+775 EVFGEDEII

>member
-1 MKGIEQA
+1 MKGMEQA
-8 NEIIGKIIEGY
+8 NDIIGKIIEGY

-33 YEAERQVDSKLVAL
+33 YEAERQLDSKLVAL

-82 LDSFIYQ
+82 LDSFIFQ

-252 AAKISEA
+252 AAKISES
-259 LLKVNPEERMELPQ
+259 LLKVNPEERMELDQ

-282 SQQEEKPRIDPFI
+282 SKQEEKPRIDPFI

-315 KHNHEIINK
+315 KHNHDIINK
-324 YYFACNIYGF
+324 YYFACNMYGF
-334 NFDNKENSTKE
+334 NFENKENTTKE
-345 TYPLQFAYFFDLCN
+345 TYPVQFAYFFDLCN

-383 YDKKKPQDVQ
+383 YDKKKQQ
-393 IQELLNDLKNL
+393 EIQMQELLNDLKNL
-404 QIKVLFNSRFKFGY
+404 QIKVLFNSRFKYGY

-481 FSGFKSIGGGSKS
+481 FSGYKSIGGGSKS

-520 AQGEEDNINKN
+520 AQGEEDTNNKNTNINN
-531 QNLNSEQAILYSN
+531 ENAILYSN

-561 EIAEVSDEYMAS
+561 EIAEVSDEYFGS

-583 SNKNEG
+583 NNKNEG

-600 NKLFDNK
+600 NKLFDEK
-607 LLEEADIIENY
+607 LLDDADIIDNY
-618 SKNIEKELNYIS
+618 SKNIENELNYIS
-630 NKENKISI
+630 NKENKLG
-638 NNSGLKDELNKLK
+638 NNNAGLKDELNKLK

-659 YQEEFDTISKDI
+659 YQEEYDTICEDI
-671 KKMQKE
+671 KKMEKE
-677 KNKIEYELDTIQKEE
+677 KNKIEYELDKIKIQE
-692 KKLLNVD
+692 KKILTVD
-699 NKNNLQKLKKAI
+699 DQNNLQKIKKAI
-711 ENLCNDNNKKDEEI
+711 ENIYHDGNKIEEEI
-725 ALINTVLMNKYS
+725 ALINTVLINKYS
-737 NIIYDNVINSNNSG
+737 NILNDNLINENSNG
-751 INNINIFNEKN
+751 GNIFNGKN
-762 FEDKIAENINNNE
+762 LDMDKIVENINNE
-775 DVFGDDEII
+775 GDVFDEDEII

>member
-8 NEIIGKIIEGY
+8 NDIIGKIIEGY
-19 RIIKFLGS
+19 KIIKFLGS

-33 YEAERQVDSKLVAL
+33 YEAERQLDSKLVAL

-132 GLNHMHEQRVIHRDL
+132 GLNHMHEQRIIHRDL

-282 SQQEEKPRIDPFI
+282 SKQEEKPRIDPFI

-300 IEKLRLLNYEINFCQ
+300 IEKLRLINYEINFCQ

-345 TYPLQFAYFFDLCN
+345 TYPVQFAYFYDLSN

-383 YDKKKPQDVQ
+383 YDKKKQQEVQ

-404 QIKVLFNSRFKFGY
+404 QIKVLYNSRFKFGY

-481 FSGFKSIGGGSKS
+481 FSGYKSIGGGSKS
-494 KFYSGQKFKHFAS
+494 KFFSGQKFKHFAS

-520 AQGEEDNINKN
+520 AQAEEENK
-531 QNLNSEQAILYSN
+531 QNNVNSENAILYSN

-561 EIAEVSDEYMAS
+561 EIAEVSDEYMTS

-600 NKLFDNK
+600 NKLLDDK
-607 LLEEADIIENY
+607 LLDDVDVIDNY

-638 NNSGLKDELNKLK
+638 TNTGLKEELNKLK

-659 YQEEFDTISKDI
+659 YQEEYNMINEDI
-671 KKMQKE
+671 KKMEKE
-677 KNKIEYELDTIQKEE
+677 KNKIEFELDKIKKEE
-692 KKLLNVD
+692 KKFLNFD
-699 NKNNLQKLKKAI
+699 DKNSLQKIKKAV
-711 ENLCNDNNKKDEEI
+711 ENLYNDNNKLDEEI
-725 ALINTVLMNKYS
+725 SLVNTVLMNKYS
-737 NIIYDNVINSNNSG
+737 NFLYDNVNNSDNSG
-751 INNINIFNEKN
+751 VNIFNDKN
-762 FEDKIAENINNNE
+762 FETKIAENINKEE
-775 DVFGDDEII
+775 DVFGADEII

>member
-1 MKGIEQA
+1 MKGMEQA
-8 NEIIGKIIEGY
+8 NDIIGKIIEGY

-33 YEAERQVDSKLVAL
+33 YEAERQLDSKLVAL

-82 LDSFIYQ
+82 LDSFIFQ

-252 AAKISEA
+252 AAKISES
-259 LLKVNPEERMELPQ
+259 LLKVNPEERMELDQ

-282 SQQEEKPRIDPFI
+282 SKQEEKPRIDPFI

-315 KHNHEIINK
+315 KHNHDIINK
-324 YYFACNIYGF
+324 YYFACNMYGF
-334 NFDNKENSTKE
+334 NFENKENTTKE
-345 TYPLQFAYFFDLCN
+345 TYPVQFAYFFFFFN

-383 YDKKKPQDVQ
+383 YDKKKQQ
-393 IQELLNDLKNL
+393 EIQMQELLNDLKNL
-404 QIKVLFNSRFKFGY
+404 QIKVLFNSRFKYGY

-481 FSGFKSIGGGSKS
+481 FSGYKSIGGGSKS

-520 AQGEEDNINKN
+520 AQGEEDTNNKNTNINN
-531 QNLNSEQAILYSN
+531 ENAILYSN

-561 EIAEVSDEYMAS
+561 EIAEVSDEYFGS

-583 SNKNEG
+583 NNKNEG

-600 NKLFDNK
+600 NKLFDEK
-607 LLEEADIIENY
+607 LLDDADIIDNY
-618 SKNIEKELNYIS
+618 SKNIENELNYIS
-630 NKENKISI
+630 NKENKLG
-638 NNSGLKDELNKLK
+638 NNNAGLKDELNKLK

-659 YQEEFDTISKDI
+659 YQEEYDTICEDI
-671 KKMQKE
+671 KKMEKE
-677 KNKIEYELDTIQKEE
+677 KNKIEYELDKIKKQE
-692 KKLLNVD
+692 KKILTVD
-699 NKNNLQKLKKAI
+699 DQNNLQKIKKAI
-711 ENLCNDNNKKDEEI
+711 ENIYHDGNKIEEEI
-725 ALINTVLMNKYS
+725 ALINTVLINKYS
-737 NIIYDNVINSNNSG
+737 NILNDNLINENTNG
-751 INNINIFNEKN
+751 GNIFNGKN
-762 FEDKIAENINNNE
+762 LDMDKIVENINNE
-775 DVFGDDEII
+775 GDVFDEDEII

>member
-1 MKGIEQA
+1 MKGMEQA
-8 NEIIGKIIEGY
+8 NDIIGKIIEGY

-33 YEAERQVDSKLVAL
+33 YEAERQLDSKLVAL

-82 LDSFIYQ
+82 LDSFIFQ

-252 AAKISEA
+252 AAKISES
-259 LLKVNPEERMELPQ
+259 LLKVNPEERMELDQ

-282 SQQEEKPRIDPFI
+282 SKQEEKPRIDPFI

-315 KHNHEIINK
+315 KHNHDIINK
-324 YYFACNIYGF
+324 YYFACNMYGF
-334 NFDNKENSTKE
+334 NFENKENTTKE
-345 TYPLQFAYFFDLCN
+345 TYPVQFAYFFDLCN

-374 QEIDIKFKK
+374 QEIGIKFKK
-383 YDKKKPQDVQ
+383 YDKKKQQ
-393 IQELLNDLKNL
+393 EIQMQELLNDLKNL
-404 QIKVLFNSRFKFGY
+404 QIKVLFNSRFKYGY

-481 FSGFKSIGGGSKS
+481 FSGYKSIGGGSKS

-520 AQGEEDNINKN
+520 AQGEEDTNNKNTNINN
-531 QNLNSEQAILYSN
+531 ENAILYSN

-561 EIAEVSDEYMAS
+561 EIAEVSDEYFGS

-583 SNKNEG
+583 NNKNEG

-600 NKLFDNK
+600 NKLFDEK
-607 LLEEADIIENY
+607 LLDDADIIDNY
-618 SKNIEKELNYIS
+618 SKNIENELNYIS
-630 NKENKISI
+630 NKENKLG
-638 NNSGLKDELNKLK
+638 NNNAGLKDELNKLK

-659 YQEEFDTISKDI
+659 YQEEYDTICEDI
-671 KKMQKE
+671 KKMEKE
-677 KNKIEYELDTIQKEE
+677 KNKIEYELDKIKKQE
-692 KKLLNVD
+692 KKILTVD
-699 NKNNLQKLKKAI
+699 DQNNLQKIKKAI
-711 ENLCNDNNKKDEEI
+711 ENIYHDGNKIEEEI
-725 ALINTVLMNKYS
+725 ALINTVLINKYS
-737 NIIYDNVINSNNSG
+737 NILNDNLINENTNG
-751 INNINIFNEKN
+751 GNIFNGKN
-762 FEDKIAENINNNE
+762 LDMDKIVENINNE
-775 DVFGDDEII
+775 GDVFDEDEII